1 MPKARILFVD
11 DEPGVLLTL
20 ASVLEKNQFDVKTA
34 TNVPEGLAAIN
45 SQRFDI
51 LIADLNLGA
60 PGDGFELVSAMRRTQ
75 PAAVN
80 IILTGYPDFYAAVEG
95 IRRQVDEIV
104 VKPTDIEEL
113 VTLLR
118 HKLEHHVPR
127 QPVPVKRVPA
137 VLRENKEKVLTDWLS
152 MVAFHP
158 ELAGLPLSKEDRIDH
173 LPELIEE
180 LIDRLESHP
189 EKTSKAQMRA
199 AARHGRTRRQ
209 QGYSIPLIVEETRLL
224 ERSIFAMLQGN
235 LLSLD
240 MSYLIPDLIRISD
253 SVQGQLR
260 ESLTAFLQKAR
271 RKAA

>member
-1 MPKARILFVD
+1 
-11 DEPGVLLTL
+11 
-20 ASVLEKNQFDVKTA
+20 VKTA

-45 SQRFDI
+45 SQCFDI
-51 LIADLNLGA
+51 LISDLNLGA

-80 IILTGYPDFYAAVEG
+80 IILTGYPDFYSAVEG

-104 VKPTDIEEL
+104 VKPTEIKEL
-113 VTLLR
+113 VSLLR
-118 HKLEHHVPR
+118 YKLEHHVPR
-127 QPVPVKRVPA
+127 QPLPVKRVPA
-137 VLRENKEKVLTDWLS
+137 ALRENKAKVLTDWLS
-152 MVAFHP
+152 MVALHP
-158 ELAGLPLSKEDRIDH
+158 ELAALPLSKKDRIDH
-173 LPELIEE
+173 LPALIEE

-189 EKTSKAQMRA
+189 EETSEAQMRA
-199 AARHGRTRRQ
+199 AARHGRTRRE

-224 ERSIFAMLQGN
+224 ERSIFAMLQAN
-235 LLSLD
+235 LLSLE